1 MWVMQM
7 GEVSL

>member
-1 MWVMQM
+1 MTIQM